1 MKGDARR
8 LHLTCARTN
17 QLELL
22 DRDSGAEFLICA
34 QNRTRNHHF
43 SGALLACYR
52 FISTRVRHAMQVH
65 IFRGPDRIF
74 GFTAHSDGTN
84 LPSQYAPWT
93 AFKTI
98 DLTRGT
104 TQAGV
109 SVTECLDDI
118 ETHGF
123 HLTDAHV
130 RITER
135 AVQIS

>member
-1 MKGDARR
+1 
-8 LHLTCARTN
+8 
-17 QLELL
+17 
-22 DRDSGAEFLICA
+22 
-34 QNRTRNHHF
+34 
-43 SGALLACYR
+43 
-52 FISTRVRHAMQVH
+52 MQVH

-98 DLTRGT
+98 DLIRGT

-109 SVTECLDDI
+109 NVTECLDDI
-118 ETHGF
+118 EKHSF

-135 AVQIS
+135 AVQNSSKT